1 MDRVNSQLVKRTEQE
16 NGSIR
21 EMWMFILGQHVAE
34 EVDGVGHDESAAQ
47 RAGVAL
53 RQVRDD
59 SQQRLHSQDDAS
71 VLEES
76 RAARQVMQTS
86 AQNEPV
92 GRHKCVGQINGRIY
106 SSNGRWLV

>member
-1 MDRVNSQLVKRTEQE
+1 
-16 NGSIR
+16 
-21 EMWMFILGQHVAE
+21 MFILGQHVVE
-34 EVDGVGHDESAAQ
+34 EVGGVGHDESAAQ
-47 RAGVAL
+47 RAEVAL

-76 RAARQVMQTS
+76 RVARQVMQT
-86 AQNEPV
+86 AQSEPV
-92 GRHKCVGQINGRIY
+92 GRHKCVGQINGAKQTDGPIY